1 MLHAVA
7 ITMSKEAAAK
17 VVKRFHKAED
27 ELSGVRGSITGL
39 SLQMNAGAGE
49 FSGVIDP
56 GADAFRLSWRAFLDQ
71 CIDSAQIIAGNT
83 NQLEVDLERIDA
95 DNAASR

>member
-1 MLHAVA
+1 MFLAVA

-27 ELSGVRGSITGL
+27 ELSGVRGSITAL
-39 SLQMNAGAGE
+39 SQQMTAGAGE
-49 FSGVIDP
+49 FSGAIDP
-56 GADAFRLSWRAFLDQ
+56 GADAFRVSWRAFLDQ

-83 NQLEVDLERIDA
+83 NQLEVDLDRLDGDHA
-95 DNAASR
+95 TSG